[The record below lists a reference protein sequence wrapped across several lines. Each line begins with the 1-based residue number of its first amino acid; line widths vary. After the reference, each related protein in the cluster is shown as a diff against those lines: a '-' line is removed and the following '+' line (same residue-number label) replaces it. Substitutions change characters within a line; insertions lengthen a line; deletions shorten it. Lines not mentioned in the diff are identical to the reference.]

1 MIYPDR
7 GAAGRALGERL
18 GHLRVADP
26 LLLGLPRGGVPV
38 AFAVREVI
46 GGDLDV
52 LLVRKLG
59 VPWQPELAMGAIGE
73 DDVRVLNDD
82 VVRHS
87 GVTPEQLAAVEELER
102 IELERR
108 RRVLRAQP
116 PIPLKDRTV
125 VIVDDGMATGATVAA
140 ACEIAR
146 LHEPRRVVVAVPV
159 SSVEAVHRIRSVA
172 DEMVCPLVP
181 PSLGGVGAAYDDFH
195 QLTDAEVVELL
206 RPTASGRDQAPQT
219 SE

>member
-1 MIYPDR
+1 MIYQDR
-7 GAAGRALGERL
+7 GGAGRALGGVLR
-18 GHLRVADP
+18 HLRAADP
-26 LLLGLPRGGVPV
+26 LVLGLPRGGVPV
-38 AFAVREVI
+38 AAAVRDAI

-73 DDVRVLNDD
+73 DGVRVLNDD
-82 VVRHS
+82 VLRHT
-87 GVTPEQLAAVEELER
+87 GVTPEQVAAIEGLER

-108 RRVLRAQP
+108 RQVLRAASP
-116 PIPLKDRTV
+116 ALPLKDRIA

-159 SSVEAVHRIRSVA
+159 SSAEALHRIRALA
-172 DEMVCPLVP
+172 DEVICPLVP
-181 PSLGGVGAAYDDFH
+181 RFLGGVGGAYRDFH
-195 QLTDAEVVELL
+195 QLTDEEVVDLL
-206 RPTASGRDQAPQT
+206 
-219 SE
+219 SESR